1 MKTSTEPFKLGERLV
16 TLPVRGCIPQL
27 TEGQIV
33 EVIEEEH
40 RIFLHSPTY
49 VVVRKP
55 DGKTVLA
62 HAHRFQRMELS

>member
-1 MKTSTEPFKLGERLV
+1 
-16 TLPVRGCIPQL
+16 
-27 TEGQIV
+27 
-33 EVIEEEH
+33 
-40 RIFLHSPTY
+40 